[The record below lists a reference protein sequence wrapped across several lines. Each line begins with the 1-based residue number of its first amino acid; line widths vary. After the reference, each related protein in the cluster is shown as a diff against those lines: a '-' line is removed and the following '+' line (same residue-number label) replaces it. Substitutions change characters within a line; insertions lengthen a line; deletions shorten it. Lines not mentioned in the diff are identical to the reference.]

1 MIYEFSGGEG
11 GRGFSGG
18 MGDILDDLDVPDT
31 GCCLLTILLL
41 PIYGLFALIENLFD
55 DALGSCCLG
64 GGCFGSIATILII
77 LFLIYL
83 LFGSILM

>member
-1 MIYEFSGGEG
+1 MVYEFSGGEG

-31 GCCLLTILLL
+31 GCYLLTILLL
-41 PIYGLFALIENLFD
+41 PIYGLFALIEYLFD
-55 DALGSCCLG
+55 NALGSCLG
-64 GGCFGSIATILII
+64 GGCLGSIATILII

-83 LFGSILM
+83 LFGSVLM